1 MLTILVDGIFNIM
14 GLKDRAGVYKPKE
27 ANVVKLKEYLKK
39 KENEAAIKGNDTIR
53 G

>member
-14 GLKDRAGVYKPKE
+14 GLKEKTGIYKPKE
-27 ANVVKLKEYLKK
+27 ANIVKLKEYLKK
-39 KENEAAIKGNDTIR
+39 KENEAAIKGNDTVR

>member
-1 MLTILVDGIFNIM
+1 M
-14 GLKDRAGVYKPKE
+14 GLKERVGVYKPKQT
-27 ANVVKLKEYLKK
+27 NIVKLKEYLKK